1 MIAAIINLSDMYL
14 LFLARLLGGDYL
26 LLVVTLVPIADM
38 ILGCHICTE
47 FLSYSM
53 STMNSC

>member
-1 MIAAIINLSDMYL
+1 MIAAIINLNDMYL

-38 ILGCHICTE
+38 ILGCH
-47 FLSYSM
+47 M
-53 STMNSC
+53 